1 MKFGVTIF
9 LTDETP
15 GPAEV
20 ANLVEDYGL
29 ESLWLPDHTHIPASR
44 ESPHPLTGTSLARE
58 YTRNLDVFVAL
69 AAAAATTT
77 RLVIGTAICLVPER
91 DPIVTAKQI
100 ASIDHISDG
109 RFMFGVGAG
118 WNLEE
123 VEHHGVEAKDR
134 FKVLDERV
142 LSMKEIWTQDEAS
155 FSGRFVSFDRIW
167 SWPKPVQRPHP
178 PILLGSNGPK
188 ALARAVK
195 LGADWMP
202 GRHRDDDTLLKRID
216 HYKSLMDGNG
226 GVTLSDP
233 PFDPSRLARF
243 AEAGVDRGFFWLPS
257 AGRSEIERRLEEIK
271 AVAEQVAGESSAR
284 MTAT

>member
-20 ANLVEDYGL
+20 AGLVEEYGF
-29 ESLWLPDHTHIPASR
+29 ESLWLPDHTHIPAKR
-44 ESPHPLTGTSLARE
+44 ESPHPLTGASLARE

-69 AAAAATTT
+69 AVAAAATT
-77 RLVIGTAICLVPER
+77 RLILGTAICLVAQR

-100 ASIDHISDG
+100 ASIDYISGG

-123 VEHHGVEAKDR
+123 FENHGVEAKDR
-134 FKVLDERV
+134 FKVLDEHV
-142 LSMKEIWTQDEAS
+142 LSMKEIWTHDEAS
-155 FSGRFVSFDRIW
+155 FNGRFVSFDRIW

-195 LGADWMP
+195 LGAHWLP
-202 GRHRDDDTLLKRID
+202 GRHRDDEALLRRIAE
-216 HYKSLMDGNG
+216 YNSLTGGEG

-233 PFDPSRLARF
+233 PLDAARLSRF
-243 AEAGVDRGFFWLPS
+243 AEAGVDRGFWWLPS
-257 AGRSEIERRLEEIK
+257 ASRPEIERRLEEIR
-271 AVAEQVAGESSAR
+271 AVTHQVAGEPSVQTTRS
-284 MTAT
+284 

>member
-1 MKFGVTIF
+1 MRFGVSIF

-20 ANLVEDYGL
+20 AGLVEDYGF
-29 ESLWLPDHTHIPASR
+29 ESLWLPDHTHIPAKR
-44 ESPHPLTGTSLARE
+44 ESPHPLTGASLARE

-91 DPIVTAKQI
+91 DPIVTAKQV
-100 ASIDHISDG
+100 ASLDHVSDG

-123 VEHHGVEAKDR
+123 AENHGVQAKDR

-142 LSMKEIWTQDEAS
+142 LSMKEIWTHDEAS

-188 ALARAVK
+188 ALARAAA
-195 LGADWMP
+195 LGAHWMP
-202 GRHRDDDTLLKRID
+202 GRHRDDDTLLRRID
-216 HYKSLMDGNG
+216 DYNSLMDGQG
-226 GVTLSDP
+226 GVTLSDT
-233 PFDPSRLARF
+233 PFDPSRVERF
-243 AEAGVDRGFFWLPS
+243 AQAGVDRGIYWLPS
-257 AGRSEIERRLEEIK
+257 AGRPEIERRLEEIK
-271 AVAEQVAGESSAR
+271 VITDQVAREPTAR
-284 MTAT
+284 ATGT